1 MPNGN
6 SSWCRICSC
15 YRTPPLPT
23 LEGGVGKTSV
33 LWRRKLD
40 LEAKSVFLGGQ
51 EEEGDLGRMSGSLLS
66 LLHYP
71 RRVVPAGG
79 LRSPAHRVRSDGA
92 GVSACTC
99 VYVKCTCEMWRRP
112 PRRSCMLGK
121 NMNNQHIAHTSAESW
136 EGAGRSRGLSPAGW
150 REAGTTRKRG
160 GHFRV
165 ALQLS
170 FASTE
175 LRNRKK
181 GEWEEVIF
189 ILFLFKGL
197 ILHAKCGVLK
207 VED

>member
-1 MPNGN
+1 MGAFCH
-6 SSWCRICSC
+6 SSTIR
-15 YRTPPLPT
+15 
-23 LEGGVGKTSV
+23 GGRCLLGAAIPCAQSAE
-33 LWRRKLD
+33 RR
-40 LEAKSVFLGGQ
+40 G
-51 EEEGDLGRMSGSLLS
+51 LS
-66 LLHYP
+66 E
-71 RRVVPAGG
+71 RVYMC
-79 LRSPAHRVRSDGA
+79 VRE
-92 GVSACTC
+92 
-99 VYVKCTCEMWRRP
+99 CTCEMWRRP

-150 REAGTTRKRG
+150 REAGTTRIRR

-197 ILHAKCGVLK
+197 TLHANCGVLK